1 MSQNI
6 DPNKTV
12 IGAALGGVDPNRTQ
26 AMIPGAA
33 SPSFDPNK
41 TSAMAPGAANG
52 SAFALAPPVKVNLIP
67 GREATMANGPGRE
80 QFLLEIKGG
89 DSSVAGLG
97 FGTSARTPLNLCLV
111 IDHSGSMDG
120 APLQYA
126 KQACSHVVDLMG
138 PNDILSIVIFED
150 TAQILMP
157 PQLMTQKDMV
167 KQGIT
172 QLQAGNTTNLY
183 DGIVMAVQQVM
194 ATVDPGRAARVI
206 VLTDGEPTAGIKDF
220 ESLVNLAG
228 GIRERGISATFLGF
242 GPDYNEELLHAMAK
256 RSGGSYYYIP
266 QPSLIPE
273 IFRTELDKMLSTVAR
288 NMSIEVK
295 PSRWVSLRA
304 PLPDGGGPLHL
315 QDLERGSTIS
325 QVFDFE
331 FPNHPLG
338 WYRVAEG
345 KLKYDDLGS
354 GQTEVLDVEFI
365 IEFTGDPKRYS
376 VPVDPRVAGAAQVV
390 LAGKAVEKTVM
401 GLKTGMISNV
411 DAVRELQKTQALL
424 VSEGRSAEAR
434 EVTMALQAIQSGDTG
449 GAEKT
454 LLGTMLNLDQG
465 KSR

>member
-12 IGAALGGVDPNRTQ
+12 IGVPLNGDPNRTQ
-26 AMIPGAA
+26 AMIPGAGV
-33 SPSFDPNK
+33 SPFDPNK
-41 TSAMAPGAANG
+41 TSAMAPGAVG
-52 SAFALAPPVKVNLIP
+52 GGAFGTAHPVTVNLIP
-67 GREATMANGPGRE
+67 SREATMANGPGRE

-89 DSSVAGLG
+89 DSIAAGMG
-97 FGTSARTPLNLCLV
+97 FGPSARTPLNLCLV
-111 IDHSGSMDG
+111 IDYSGSMDG
-120 APLQYA
+120 PPLQYA

-138 PNDILSIVIFED
+138 PNDILSIVIFSD
-150 TAQILMP
+150 NAQVLMP
-157 PQLMTQKDMV
+157 PQFMTQKDAV
-167 KQGIT
+167 KQGIA

-194 ATVDPGRAARVI
+194 TTVDPSRAARVI
-206 VLTDGEPTAGIKDF
+206 VLTDGEPTAGVKDF
-220 ESLVNLAG
+220 ESIINLAG

-256 RSGGSYYYIP
+256 RAGGSYYYIP
-266 QPSLIPE
+266 QPTLIPE

-295 PSRWVSLRA
+295 TSRWVSLRA

-315 QDLERGSTIS
+315 QDLERGSTIQ

-345 KLKYDDLGS
+345 KLKFDDLS
-354 GQTEVLDVEFI
+354 GGKTEVLDVEFI
-365 IEFTGDPKRYS
+365 IEFTSDASRYS
-376 VPVDPRVAGAAQVV
+376 VPVNPLVSSASQLV
-390 LAGKAVEKTVM
+390 LASKAVEKTVM
-401 GLKTGMISNV
+401 GLKTGMISSV

-434 EVTMALQAIQSGDTG
+434 DVTMALQAIQSGDKG